1 MISRIG
7 CVAALLVAASSAALA
22 QTSIPVSQLASQVAA
37 QIKQSSYANVHLD
50 SALAGSMTL
59 LAIQQTAA
67 AALPA
72 SKAGAANGV
81 ATLGATG
88 TIPASQLLFGSTTGT
103 VADGGVLTQVSSVAS
118 AALPKSGGVSSGPIT
133 SPSFLLPPDV
143 TGVSPQLSSS
153 QSALG
158 ASLNTT
164 LNLAGLTSTGAV
176 YAPGVAVGAGPS
188 TIELGT
194 TSLTGPASLIW
205 SGLGQHGNA
214 IITNDLPG
222 TLDFYSGSSLNL
234 QLSPTAAYIGNP
246 LTLGKSPVFTD
257 RSSLAATTY
266 MAGGLVDAE
275 ASRATGQEAA
285 INAIAVAAYPALTNP
300 LNTSAGAANLGTPCA
315 GNSGVDGYNIANHQF
330 AYGVACSYTKP
341 PAPIQFGGTGGY
353 QYPQTYAW
361 QVGLEL
367 PSLPS
372 NPNVVP
378 SGTISTDQVAF
389 YPEARGGA
397 WSPSFW
403 AENPLIALNKD
414 SGGGI
419 ISEMDL
425 NNFEGCDTPGI
436 DVDASSTGGSNPFV
450 SLRSDGSKCPGAIGL
465 LVTGVGNRISGSA
478 IAISGVS
485 NSAGDMWQD
494 GLTMIGGYLINEADI
509 SENTGA
515 HSVLKAEG
523 VHTRGIDLASGHFGF
538 AAIGLA
544 DSVDGSIVWEC
555 PTGAPANSL
564 VKHCVTGY
572 PPSGMFIYPYSDGSM
587 HFSSG
592 APWQYDGATIFIGP
606 ETNKSLI
613 TAQAGITASIPT
625 GPAVVAT
632 SIGGPAITAT
642 TGSGYA
648 ITADTHGIQ
657 SAGPVQV
664 GSIVPYA
671 TGAPLQVGT
680 LSGAIFPGAVQLL
693 SLTYSQLVVGCT
705 TGQMVFVSDGRK
717 PSEAAGAG
725 TGSPVV
731 CTPTTKGGSTMAWY
745 SVFSGTPVGN

>member
-1 MISRIG
+1 MKRLILALG
-7 CVAALLVAASSAALA
+7 LLLAAHTAHA
-22 QTSIPVSQLASQVAA
+22 QTGNPVFKTVRGDASNA
-37 QIKQSSYANVHLD
+37 
-50 SALAGSMTL
+50 T
-59 LAIQQTAA
+59 
-67 AALPA
+67 
-72 SKAGAANGV
+72 ANG
-81 ATLGATG
+81 ATLGA
-88 TIPASQLLFGSTTGT
+88 IQLL
-103 VADGGVLTQVSSVAS
+103 
-118 AALPKSGGVSSGPIT
+118 AA
-133 SPSFLLPPDV
+133 
-143 TGVSPQLSSS
+143 Q
-153 QSALG
+153 A
-158 ASLNTT
+158 
-164 LNLAGLTSTGAV
+164 
-176 YAPGVAVGAGPS
+176 AP
-188 TIELGT
+188 
-194 TSLTGPASLIW
+194 
-205 SGLGQHGNA
+205 A
-214 IITNDLPG
+214 I
-222 TLDFYSGSSLNL
+222 
-234 QLSPTAAYIGNP
+234 
-246 LTLGKSPVFTD
+246 
-257 RSSLAATTY
+257 
-266 MAGGLVDAE
+266 
-275 ASRATGQEAA
+275 
-285 INAIAVAAYPALTNP
+285 TNP

-330 AYGVACSYTKP
+330 AYGVVCNFIKP
-341 PAPIQFGGTGGY
+341 PAPIQFGGSGGY

-367 PSLPS
+367 PSLSS

-378 SGTISTDQVAF
+378 SGTISTDQVAL

-414 SGGGI
+414 SGSGI
-419 ISEMDL
+419 ISEYDD
-425 NNFEGCDTPGI
+425 NNFEGCDTSGV
-436 DVDASSTGGSNPFV
+436 DVDANSTGGSNPFV
-450 SLRSDGSKCPGAIGL
+450 SLRSDGSKCPGALGL

-523 VHTRGIDLASGHFGF
+523 VHTRGIDLASGHFSF

-544 DSVDGSIVWEC
+544 DSTDGSIVWEC

-613 TAQAGITASIPT
+613 TAQAGITAT
-625 GPAVVAT
+625 
-632 SIGGPAITAT
+632 TA
-642 TGSGYA
+642 SGYA

-657 SAGPVQV
+657 SAGPMVASAIQ
-664 GSIVPYA
+664 PYSG
-671 TGAPLQVGT
+671 GAPLPVGT
-680 LSGAIFPGAVQLL
+680 LSGVTFQGAAQLF

-705 TGQMVFVSDGRK
+705 AGQVVFVSDGRK
-717 PSEAAGAG
+717 PGEAAGAG
-725 TGSPVV
+725 TGSPAV
-731 CTPTTKGGSTMAWY
+731 CTPVSRGSATMAWY
-745 SVFSGTPVGN
+745 SLFSGTAVAN